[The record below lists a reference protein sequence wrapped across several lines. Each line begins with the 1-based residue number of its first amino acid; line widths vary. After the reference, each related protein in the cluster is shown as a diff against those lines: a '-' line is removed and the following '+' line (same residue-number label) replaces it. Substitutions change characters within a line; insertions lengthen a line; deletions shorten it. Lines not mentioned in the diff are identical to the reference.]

1 MRSILKTKG
10 DLDAAIKEF
19 EIARRLDPRLAA
31 PHFQLYGLYRQRR
44 PEAAA
49 AELRLFQDLK
59 KQQEGAA
66 IPEDMEWSVYAEIY
80 EPSEPITAPLAPP
93 VYRSEKIA
101 EGFTGVTAIALAA
114 VDPDR
119 GTRPSLIAWSASGAK
134 VFRDGRIPV

>member
-44 PEAAA
+44 PEASA
-49 AELRLFQDLK
+49 AEVRIFQDLK

-66 IPEDMEWSVYAEIY
+66 IPEDMEWSSYAEIY
-80 EPSEPITAPLAPP
+80 EPSESIAVSLAPP

-101 EGFTGVTAIALAA
+101 AGFAGVTAIDLAA
-114 VDPDR
+114 VNPDR
-119 GTRPSLIAWSASGAK
+119 GTRPSLIAWSATGAK
-134 VFRDGRIPV
+134 LFRDGRVPV